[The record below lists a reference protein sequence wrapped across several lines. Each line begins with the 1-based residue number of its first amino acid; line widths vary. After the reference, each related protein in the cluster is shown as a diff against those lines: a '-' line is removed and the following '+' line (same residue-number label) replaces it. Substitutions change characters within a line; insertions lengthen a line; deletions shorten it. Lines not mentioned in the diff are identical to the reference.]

1 MKKITSALMMLAA
14 VIAMVSCQN
23 NDELV
28 QQPTVPTEPTE
39 KPTEPAEQPLV
50 INAVAEGVGSTGS
63 RAEMA
68 YKYDLLWSPGD
79 QIYLKSSTANA
90 TATLQDGA
98 GTKSGTFT
106 CATNPFSDGTEVEA
120 IYPTSLVNGDR
131 LLWPTDQTLNTSVPM
146 YCKETLSDTGKK
158 NFSFKSLGC
167 VLQIVFNEPIVSSSY
182 RSLKSIKIE
191 DGEKTLSGTF
201 IIDNEGKAV
210 ITAHHKA
217 GITLDLGPSGVQMHD
232 EKVGFFNIVVPAGTY
247 SNLKL
252 TFTDNY
258 GQESVLTSTTPLT
271 FRHNAV
277 AKLTISTDHFNY
289 HKSYTGYAKANIEG
303 DPVDV
308 EWVQLWHGGPKFAVY
323 NVGVTDANIENFG
336 GFYFW
341 GSTVNRDTNLDN
353 YNNSLINGL
362 TGNDDTA
369 TALWGSNW
377 RMPTSQELEALL
389 DNCDMEEVE
398 LNGVKCA
405 KFTGKETSSSDF
417 SENSIYLPLA
427 GHTREGIY
435 HAFDSG
441 DHDYN
446 PPMGSY
452 DINYKTYYTY
462 SYYWSSSAYPSRDE
476 ARCLTI
482 GRNRN
487 KPFFGNTEWGNT
499 RNSGCSVR
507 AVLK

>member
-1 MKKITSALMMLAA
+1 MKKNFYTYAILAA
-14 VIAMVSCQN
+14 SLFAASCQN
-23 NDELV
+23 NDELANDTTTKD
-28 QQPTVPTEPTE
+28 PST
-39 KPTEPAEQPLV
+39 APLV
-50 INAVAEGVGSTGS
+50 ISAVANAVGTPAT

-68 YKYDLLWSPGD
+68 YKYDLLWSAGD
-79 QIYLKSSTANA
+79 QIYLKTNSANT

-98 GTKSGTFT
+98 GTAAGTFSCT
-106 CATNPFSDGTEVEA
+106 SNPFNEGDEVEA
-120 IYPTSLVNGDR
+120 IYPTSMVDGERLV
-131 LLWPTDQTLNTSVPM
+131 WPTDQSINTIVPM
-146 YCKETLSDTGKK
+146 YCKETLSDTGNQ
-158 NFSFKSLGC
+158 NFAFTSLGC
-167 VLQIVFNEPIVSSSY
+167 VLQIVYNQPIVSSY
-182 RSLKSIKIE
+182 RILKSIKIE

-201 IIDNEGKAV
+201 TIDNEGKAV
-210 ITAHHKA
+210 ITAQHKA
-217 GITLDLGPSGVQMHD
+217 GITLDLGPSGVQMQD
-232 EKVGFFNIVVPAGTY
+232 EKVGFFNIAVPAGTY
-247 SNLKL
+247 SHLKL
-252 TFTDNY
+252 TFTDDY
-258 GQESVLTSTTPLT
+258 GQESVITSTTPLT
-271 FRHNAV
+271 FRHNSV
-277 AKLTISTDHFNY
+277 AKLTISTDRFY
-289 HKSYTGYAKANIEG
+289 SHKAYTGYARANIEG

-353 YNNSLINGL
+353 YNNLLINGL

-377 RMPTSQELEALL
+377 RMPTRQELEALL

-427 GHTREGIY
+427 GHTRGGIY

-441 DHDYN
+441 DHDYS
-446 PPMGSY
+446 PYMGSY
-452 DINYKTYYTY
+452 YYIGYDRYYSY
-462 SYYWSSSAYPSRDE
+462 SYYWSSSALPSRDD

-482 GRNRN
+482 GRNEN
-487 KPFFGNTEWGNT
+487 KPFFGNTEWGNA